1 MEYPEHLLQQLQAH
15 PPSTADGLMAQLL
28 LHPWPLYWYEQV
40 RASDLQHLRR
50 SGMQGSDE
58 ENERVAH
65 QP

>member
-40 RASDLQHLRR
+40 RASDTRHQWWRWN
-50 SGMQGSDE
+50 GSE
-58 ENERVAH
+58 THFWHR
-65 QP
+65 